1 MPNPTNNKLVD
12 SKTIAALFDMT
23 PRRVQQLTK
32 DGVIAAV
39 KEGNANRYDLLP
51 TIQKYIRYLTAK
63 ANGREPS
70 KKDAETEGRR
80 LEAEADLKRSK
91 ADIAALQFKEL
102 EGTMHR
108 SEDVE
113 AVMTDLVYSIRS
125 MLVALP
131 GRLAVDVSSAATAA
145 GTSFVRAQPP
155 PAAGCQTL
163 HAAFAIRVRQQ
174 ASRKRP
180 PGSPGALRVCT
191 GAAVLSS
198 SVSGC

>member
-12 SKTIAALFDMT
+12 SKTIAALFELT
-23 PRRVQQLTK
+23 PRRIQQLTK
-32 DGVIAAV
+32 EGVISAT
-39 KEGNANRYDLLP
+39 KDGNANRYDLLP

-70 KKDAETEGRR
+70 KKDTEIEGRR

-91 ADIAALQFKEL
+91 ADIAALQLKEL

-125 MLVALP
+125 MLAALP
-131 GRLAVDVSSAATAA
+131 GRLAVDVTSAATAT

-163 HAAFAIRVRQQ
+163 HAAFAIRARQQ
-174 ASRKRP
+174 ASRKMP

>member
-51 TIQKYIRYLTAK
+51 TIQRYIRYLTAK

-70 KKDAETEGRR
+70 KKDSEIEGRR

-91 ADIAALQFKEL
+91 ADIAALQLKEL

-125 MLVALP
+125 MLAALP
-131 GRLAVDVSSAATAA
+131 GRLAVDVTSAATAA

-163 HAAFAIRVRQQ
+163 HAAFAIRARQQ
-174 ASRKRP
+174 ASRKRS